1 MHSQCYPQTHR
12 HSVSQGRDPSLDRS
26 GTAEG
31 WNYSL
36 VHIERDNY
44 MLTIQRTLNPTPAY
58 AEFILPFHL
67 ETTVRLWGRLM
78 VATTYVGTTTA
89 SINTN
94 GIVRVSGSGYG
105 AAATTDLYGL
115 VILA

>member
-1 MHSQCYPQTHR
+1 
-12 HSVSQGRDPSLDRS
+12 
-26 GTAEG
+26 
-31 WNYSL
+31 
-36 VHIERDNY
+36 

-67 ETTVRLWGRLM
+67 ETTVRLGGRLM

>member
-1 MHSQCYPQTHR
+1 MTA
-12 HSVSQGRDPSLDRS
+12 RDGSASSRP
-26 GTAEG
+26 
-31 WNYSL
+31 
-36 VHIERDNY
+36 
-44 MLTIQRTLNPTPAY
+44 PAY

-78 VATTYVGTTTA
+78 VATTYFGTTTA
-89 SINTN
+89 SIATN
-94 GIVRVSGSGYG
+94 GIVRVSGNGYG

>member
-1 MHSQCYPQTHR
+1 MLYVYHSQ
-12 HSVSQGRDPSLDRS
+12 HSVSQGRNPSLDRS
-26 GTAEG
+26 GIAEG

-58 AEFILPFHL
+58 TEFILPFHL
-67 ETTVRLWGRLM
+67 ETTARLWGRLM

-89 SINTN
+89 SIYTN

>member
-1 MHSQCYPQTHR
+1 
-12 HSVSQGRDPSLDRS
+12 
-26 GTAEG
+26 
-31 WNYSL
+31 
-36 VHIERDNY
+36 

-67 ETTVRLWGRLM
+67 ETAVHLWGRLM

-94 GIVRVSGSGYG
+94 GIVCVSGSGYG
-105 AAATTDLYGL
+105 APATTDLYGL